1 MHEKQKDD
9 QSEFMKTVDEIRHA
23 ETSAEKIRA
32 DAKEKADDVLKK
44 AKETVMKIKQE
55 TSENCV
61 QEKNKHLQKGKER
74 IDQEVELLLSKAKA
88 EADAVREKRI
98 KQAQVSELFDTFL
111 SS

>member
-9 QSEFMKTVDEIRHA
+9 QSEFMKTVDEIRRA
-23 ETSAEKIRA
+23 ESAAEKIRT

-61 QEKNKHLQKGKER
+61 QEKNKHIQKGKER

-88 EADAVREKRI
+88 ESDAVREKRL
-98 KQAQVSELFDTFL
+98 KQAHVVELFNNFL